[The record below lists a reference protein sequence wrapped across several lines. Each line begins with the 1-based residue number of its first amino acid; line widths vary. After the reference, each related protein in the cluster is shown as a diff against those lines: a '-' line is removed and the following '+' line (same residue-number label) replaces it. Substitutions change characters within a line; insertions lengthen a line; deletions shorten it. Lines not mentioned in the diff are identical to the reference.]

1 MLNLSRHGSSLMIPP
16 QIGVFADCNG
26 VLIGKLESSA
36 QSGEPME
43 MEEKFCR

>member
-1 MLNLSRHGSSLMIPP
+1 MAPL

-26 VLIGKLESSA
+26 VLIRKLEDSA

-43 MEEKFCR
+43 MEEKFCRC